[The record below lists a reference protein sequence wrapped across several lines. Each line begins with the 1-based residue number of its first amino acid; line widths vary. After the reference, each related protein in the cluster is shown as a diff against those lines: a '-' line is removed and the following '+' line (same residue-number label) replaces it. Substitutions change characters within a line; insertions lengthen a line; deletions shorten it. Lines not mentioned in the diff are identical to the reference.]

1 MAARNDAAID
11 GFALLDRAI
20 VIQERVDATL
30 TPFVDALT
38 TMLDETIPLTT
49 NEFTQWGDPRDKAA
63 YDYILSYSPYD
74 NISAKAYPAMLVSA
88 GLWDAQVQYYEPA
101 KYVARLR
108 NKKTDANPLLFHINM
123 KAGHGG
129 KSGRFERLNDIAREY
144 AFFLDLAG
152 VREEN

>member
-1 MAARNDAAID
+1 MTALP
-11 GFALLDRAI
+11 LLDRAI